1 MCCTLFNTKITFN
14 IDFPWQ
20 YCISFDSLTWFTR
33 IDTSVKQNFKF
44 STRNLLLMCTYRRR
58 SRRTFW
64 TCHILI
70 SICAPDSDLDDG
82 DNDDG
87 DGDCDGDGD
96 GDGDDDEDDDR
107 GGDDV
112 FL

>member
-1 MCCTLFNTKITFN
+1 M
-14 IDFPWQ
+14 
-20 YCISFDSLTWFTR
+20 
-33 IDTSVKQNFKF
+33 
-44 STRNLLLMCTYRRR
+44 MCTYRRR

-70 SICAPDSDLDDG
+70 SIGAPDSDLDDG
-82 DNDDG
+82 DND
-87 DGDCDGDGD
+87 DGDGD

>member
-1 MCCTLFNTKITFN
+1 M
-14 IDFPWQ
+14 
-20 YCISFDSLTWFTR
+20 
-33 IDTSVKQNFKF
+33 
-44 STRNLLLMCTYRRR
+44 MCTYRRR

-87 DGDCDGDGD
+87 DGDGNGD
-96 GDGDDDEDDDR
+96 GDGDDDDDDHNDR